1 MDAYII
7 DAWERRGDGEDD
19 DAYEG
24 RISLG
29 PPNNVA
35 AAYAR
40 KDQCAAPATTPL
52 PISANEE
59 SACAA
64 GRLCNAPDHADLNS
78 STHRCLNCRGKIHCA
93 LWCGENWGEYVK
105 SANCRI
111 TPDQLSAA
119 GRATVNDS
127 DHELITICNGCV
139 NSLDSPN
146 SLDEPHADDEQAAA
160 MLTSSTKKMTV
171 STVEKHLRAKS
182 PIVSTANKINAKTA
196 AKKRVNKGGE
206 VVAAV
211 KVKEP
216 RIKIGVRVFSTKSQ
230 LISLVKQGDPCYNN
244 LLSATSNGF
253 RFYGTVLKA
262 DARKGWWHVEYDL
275 FPSDAKSL
283 KISRGLCSTI
293 ALGQDEPSYQVRNE
307 KINEA
312 LEQLEMIDSEPDDD
326 LDLVLR
332 DSDDDDADGTSAPVA
347 AAKTNK
353 KQKKKSRKIKSLE
366 SFLEMSDDGVL
377 HSETF
382 DHYHGEGDDEFIR
395 WEILKDGNEIT
406 DDIMEHDSD
415 SPFRI
420 DIPWSP
426 ETTFVNYFDVFFK
439 YFFPSLEGKAAVLD
453 RYLSNPSCSGYQGY
467 WVHEKVRFNRPKR
480 SEPYYILKVCV
491 SLVIASRL

>member
-1 MDAYII
+1 MDAFII
-7 DAWERRGDGEDD
+7 DAWERRGDREDD

-24 RISLG
+24 RMSLG

-40 KDQCAAPATTPL
+40 KDQRVAPATTPL

-64 GRLCNAPDHADLNS
+64 GILCNAPDHADLNS
-78 STHRCLNCRGKIHCA
+78 STHHCLYCRGKIHCA
-93 LWCGENWGEYVK
+93 LWCGKNWGEYVK
-105 SANCRI
+105 SANCRM

-119 GRATVNDS
+119 GRATLNDS

-139 NSLDSPN
+139 NSHDSPN
-146 SLDEPHADDEQAAA
+146 SLDEPHADDVQAAA
-160 MLTSSTKKMTV
+160 MLASSMTKMKMTV

-206 VVAAV
+206 VVAAM

-216 RIKIGVRVFSTKSQ
+216 RIKNRVRVFSTKSQ

-244 LLSATSNGF
+244 LRSATSNGF
-253 RFYGTVLKA
+253 WFYGTVLRA

-275 FPSDAKSL
+275 FQSDAKSL

-293 ALGQDEPSYQVRNE
+293 ASGQDEPSYQVRNE
-307 KINEA
+307 KINKA

-332 DSDDDDADGTSAPVA
+332 DSDDDDADGTSG
-347 AAKTNK
+347 
-353 KQKKKSRKIKSLE
+353 R
-366 SFLEMSDDGVL
+366 
-377 HSETF
+377 
-382 DHYHGEGDDEFIR
+382 
-395 WEILKDGNEIT
+395 
-406 DDIMEHDSD
+406 
-415 SPFRI
+415 
-420 DIPWSP
+420 
-426 ETTFVNYFDVFFK
+426 
-439 YFFPSLEGKAAVLD
+439 
-453 RYLSNPSCSGYQGY
+453 
-467 WVHEKVRFNRPKR
+467 
-480 SEPYYILKVCV
+480 LKV
-491 SLVIASRL
+491 SKAFWT